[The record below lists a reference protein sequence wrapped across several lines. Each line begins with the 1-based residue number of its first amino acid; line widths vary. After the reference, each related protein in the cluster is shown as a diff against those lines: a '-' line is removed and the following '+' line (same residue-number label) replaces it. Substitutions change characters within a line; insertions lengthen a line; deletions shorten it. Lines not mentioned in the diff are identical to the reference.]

1 MLIFTI
7 GYERHELGEF
17 TAILLEHKIAVL
29 ADIRINPNS
38 RKKGFSKKQ
47 LAAEL
52 AKNGIEYIHIRELGT
67 PQDIRER
74 VRDDQDYVRFF
85 RDYETY
91 LAGQGDALH
100 ALAKLASGRNICL
113 MCYERD
119 VNQCHRRA
127 VAENLRKR
135 FGIETAHL

>member
-7 GYERHELGEF
+7 GYEKRELSEF
-17 TAILLEHKIAVL
+17 TAILLEHKIAVS

-38 RKKGFSKKQ
+38 RKKGFSKRQ

-52 AKNGIEYIHIRELGT
+52 AKNGIEYVHFRELGT

-74 VRDDQDYVRFF
+74 VRVDSDYVRFF

-91 LAGQGDALH
+91 LAGQEDTLRE
-100 ALAKLASGRNICL
+100 LAELASQRRVCL
-113 MCYERD
+113 VCYERD
-119 VNQCHRRA
+119 FNQCHRRA
-127 VAENLRKR
+127 
-135 FGIETAHL
+135 

>member
-7 GYERHELGEF
+7 GYEKRELSEF
-17 TAILLEHKIAVL
+17 TAILLEHKIAVS

-38 RKKGFSKKQ
+38 RKKGFSKRQ

-52 AKNGIEYIHIRELGT
+52 AKNGIEYVHFRELGT

-74 VRDDQDYVRFF
+74 VRVDSDYVRFF

-91 LAGQGDALH
+91 LAGQYATLRE
-100 ALAKLASGRNICL
+100 LA
-113 MCYERD
+113 
-119 VNQCHRRA
+119 H
-127 VAENLRKR
+127 
-135 FGIETAHL
+135 